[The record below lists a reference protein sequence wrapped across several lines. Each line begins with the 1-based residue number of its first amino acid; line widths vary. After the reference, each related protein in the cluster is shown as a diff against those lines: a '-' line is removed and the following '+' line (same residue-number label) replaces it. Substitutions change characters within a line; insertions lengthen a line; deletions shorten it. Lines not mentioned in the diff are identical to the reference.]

1 MRHYTRDHGPL
12 LQDTHTE
19 ATGQQKKPVAG
30 GAGFVWT
37 ALGLVMVTSTVRAE
51 QMRAEICKKHDVQT
65 NVLISPVNDFDGAFD
80 GELIGA
86 RIYILDEDGM
96 IMDFDT
102 DSLEMEDISWGID
115 DDGNIFFLTDP
126 TGKALIPQLDV
137 PHQVVALEAGSDV
150 PIYALPHFLQQGDAV
165 IISPLTDFLA
175 RTISEKGLTE
185 LEAGDFISTYLALDA
200 ISSDFESLYTAIRE
214 EIITRIEDTRLLA
227 DQHDQKSFTMQ
238 HEYALGDDDHDIT
251 LPPAEVLLAVTVVN
265 DAADR
270 GRIRQQTEEQYG
282 KDSAPQLDDLT
293 VSVLQDQ
300 HSSAGTSPAG
310 VPLPEET
317 PMEELNFVDT
327 GLMADVDTTGD
338 SDITI
343 YDSVS
348 FTPDII

>member
-1 MRHYTRDHGPL
+1 MPN
-12 LQDTHTE
+12 
-19 ATGQQKKPVAG
+19 K
-30 GAGFVWT
+30 
-37 ALGLVMVTSTVRAE
+37 RAD
-51 QMRAEICKKHDVQT
+51 ICKKHDVQT
-65 NVLISPVNDFDGAFD
+65 NVLISPVN
-80 GELIGA
+80 ELIGA

-137 PHQVVALEAGSDV
+137 PHQVVALEAGSDL

-175 RTISEKGLTE
+175 KTIEEKGLTD

-200 ISSDFESLYTAIRE
+200 ISADFESLYAAIRD
-214 EIITRIEDTRLLA
+214 EIITRIEETHLLA
-227 DQHDQKSFTMQ
+227 EQHDQKSFTMQ

-282 KDSAPQLDDLT
+282 KDSAPQLDDPT

-317 PMEELNFVDT
+317 PMEELNFVDS

>member
-1 MRHYTRDHGPL
+1 MQHDARDYGGL

-19 ATGQQKKPVAG
+19 VTGQQKKPATAG
-30 GAGFVWT
+30 RNGLVWT
-37 ALGLVMVTSTVRAE
+37 ALGLVLVTSNVRAE
-51 QMRAEICKKHDVQT
+51 QTRADICKKHDVQT
-65 NVLISPVNDFDGAFD
+65 NVLISPVNELI

-137 PHQVVALEAGSDV
+137 PHQVVALEAGSDI

-175 RTISEKGLTE
+175 KTIEEKGLTD

-200 ISSDFESLYTAIRE
+200 ISADFESLYAAIRD
-214 EIITRIEDTRLLA
+214 EIITRIEETHLLA
-227 DQHDQKSFTMQ
+227 EQHDDKSFTIE
-238 HEYALGDDDHDIT
+238 HEYAFDDADNDIT
-251 LPPAEVLLAVTVVN
+251 LPPAEVLLAVTVAN
-265 DAADR
+265 DEAGR
-270 GRIRQQTEEQYG
+270 GNVRQRAE
-282 KDSAPQLDDLT
+282 KQLDEDGPLDGLT

-317 PMEELNFVDT
+317 PMEDLNFVDT
-327 GLMADVDTTGD
+327 GLLADVDTTGD